1 MRLLTSYQFRQKAG
15 RTHGLRYVYDL
26 VDYKGS
32 KSKVLIICPIHGVF
46 QQVAADH
53 LRGYGCDACRRK
65 VLSERRKATE
75 EGSAE
80 ARPAE
85 PVVRDPSGSQE
96 PLGSQG
102 SPARPGPQAAGSG

>member
-46 QQVAADH
+46 QQIAADH
-53 LRGYGCDACRRK
+53 LRGYGCDDCRRK
-65 VLSERRKATE
+65 VLSERRKVPE
-75 EGSAE
+75 EGSAAVNQAAPT
-80 ARPAE
+80 ARAPA
-85 PVVRDPSGSQE
+85 
-96 PLGSQG
+96 GSQG
-102 SPARPGPQAAGSG
+102 SPAHPGPQAVGSG